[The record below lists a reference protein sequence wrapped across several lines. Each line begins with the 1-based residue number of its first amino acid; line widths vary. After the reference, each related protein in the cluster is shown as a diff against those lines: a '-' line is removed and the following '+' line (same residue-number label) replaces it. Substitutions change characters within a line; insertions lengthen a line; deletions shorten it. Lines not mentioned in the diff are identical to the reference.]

1 WNSASWEISEALLP
15 FLETVISG
23 PEAWT
28 SDETIH
34 RAIEI
39 RDGAVLNPDVLQFQ
53 QREPAYPHLPT
64 TG

>member
-1 WNSASWEISEALLP
+1 LP
-15 FLETVISG
+15 FLETVVSG

-28 SDETIH
+28 ANETIR

-39 RDGAVLNPDVLQFQ
+39 RDGVILNPDVLRFQ
-53 QREPAYPHLPT
+53 QRQPAYPHLPT